1 MSRTTEEGLGRRRF
15 QVQKE
20 KAVEEAYE
28 KIRRSFGD
36 DWQCFSA
43 DDCKILRDV
52 LGEIWTGVDRD
63 SWKEYCFSTL
73 SYADILS
80 LIAIAKEGPGLKC
93 MTQDTLAR
101 LDEILE

>member
-1 MSRTTEEGLGRRRF
+1 MSHSTEDGLGRRRF

-28 KIRRSFGD
+28 KIRRSFGE
-36 DWQCFSA
+36 DWKSFSA
-43 DDCKILRDV
+43 EDQKALRHV
-52 LGEIWTGVDRD
+52 LGEVWTDVERE

-73 SYADILS
+73 SYNEVVS
-80 LIAIAKEGPGLKC
+80 LIAIAKEVQSQKC
-93 MTQDTLAR
+93 LTRDALAR

>member
-1 MSRTTEEGLGRRRF
+1 MSNSTEDSPGRKRS

-28 KIRRSFGD
+28 KIRHSFGE
-36 DWQCFSA
+36 DWKSFSA
-43 DDCKILRDV
+43 EDQQALRNV
-52 LGEIWTGVDRD
+52 LGEVWTDVERE

-73 SYADILS
+73 SYNEVLS
-80 LIAIAKEGPGLKC
+80 LIAIAKEVRSQKC
-93 MTQDTLAR
+93 LTRDALAR